1 MVSTSGN
8 TINGP
13 GSVCTG
19 YIIKRTNTGIIIV
32 LTNVTHGSIYVNN
45 YNGAWAGWKTY
56 VTNTDLQIK
65 QYNVPQPTPG
75 SIFTLL
81 DGWGVYVHKSGKV
94 VTMRANIG
102 GNMVADR
109 DAHPL
114 FTLPVEYRPIV
125 TVISNYITQK
135 GTPMIL
141 DILPTGEFRL
151 GNLGKA
157 VDNDWL
163 CRQQITYVTN
173 G

>member
-1 MVSTSGN
+1 MVHD
-8 TINGP
+8 TIP
-13 GSVCTG
+13 KIFYRSKFSDTW
-19 YIIKRTNTGIIIV
+19 
-32 LTNVTHGSIYVNN
+32 NN
-45 YNGAWAGWKTY
+45 WEK
-56 VTNTDLQIK
+56 VVSNTDLQIK

-102 GNMVADR
+102 GSMVADR